1 MPLIPGQL
9 KQIEYSKNYNT
20 HLTTESK
27 HVYHIRGVDGIY
39 GQYTRNKTHKHT
51 LTLRCTSS
59 PLCDAYMTIECPFT
73 YVGGETKN
81 TKFKLRQDVPE
92 SEFTDLGNWGR
103 VSHKC
108 TRKCVPRPNGMCD
121 RTVHSTRCSTS
132 SKTPTWNHPTLAYE
146 MKKKREKDKVTP
158 SGALA
163 EKLIDQHK
171 SDLVI

>member
-59 PLCDAYMTIECPFT
+59 PLCDAYMTIECPSNPTSKLGLTIFGAFILT
-73 YVGGETKN
+73 QIQRLYSVSSTFPPM
-81 TKFKLRQDVPE
+81 TTSIIYRTMLRQMHVNL
-92 SEFTDLGNWGR
+92 SISKSIHVFM
-103 VSHKC
+103 VA
-108 TRKCVPRPNGMCD
+108 RKRSVTLPRHLQN
-121 RTVHSTRCSTS
+121 
-132 SKTPTWNHPTLAYE
+132 SKRNMGQIVTWH
-146 MKKKREKDKVTP
+146 
-158 SGALA
+158 
-163 EKLIDQHK
+163 
-171 SDLVI
+171 